1 MNLSLATLNT
11 IERLE
16 CKGAEMRAIICG
28 ALLALTI
35 TTANAAEQDVNSA
48 EFMLPYCRLAMNE
61 MLSGRSAPT
70 TTNESAYLGG
80 VCAGMV
86 HAVSNMFYALK
97 GYADRGLVQ
106 VGRTAFC
113 TDTPVVTPV
122 EAIRVVLRYAE
133 LHPEKKDGLFFVLA
147 MNAMGD
153 AWPCKN

>member
-11 IERLE
+11 VERWE
-16 CKGAEMRAIICG
+16 CEGAEMRGSICG

-86 HAVSNMFYALK
+86 HAVSKMFYSLK
-97 GYADRGLVQ
+97 GYANRGSQQ
-106 VGRTAFC
+106 VGLTAFSSHNPS
-113 TDTPVVTPV
+113 TTHTT
-122 EAIRVVLRYAE
+122 AITSILPYNSSLPA
-133 LHPEKKDGLFFVLA
+133 
-147 MNAMGD
+147 
-153 AWPCKN
+153 